1 MDRPMPNPL
10 SRGPAVTRR
19 SALAVGGGGLLALA
33 LSACARG
40 SDTQPSA
47 PGTVTLN
54 SDNPTWGP
62 GYAAASA
69 VLAKRTGYRI
79 TSRSV
84 ASVANY
90 GQIIRMTAQTD
101 STTDLI
107 KWTNGYRL
115 QDIARADILTDLNSV
130 WDDVERR
137 GWVDPGQRE
146 SFSYRG
152 KAYGVPLYKSYYAV
166 FYSKKAFAEH
176 GIQVPTTFDEV
187 MDAAQKLKDAGIT
200 PFLSP
205 GATTWEAEIW
215 FMQLLAST
223 DPDYYQ
229 AVTTDKAEYTADQ
242 AVEAMDL
249 WSGMYADGF
258 FSAPDV
264 TSNDLPGLVGKGKFG
279 MMLYG
284 TWFAN
289 TLLAAGLTDDDIG
302 FFRVPPRG
310 DAPAAVVVESGS
322 LSVPVKAHRHTAA
335 VDVAKNW
342 LATDVQTAWVGFLG
356 DTSPNPDALP
366 KSDLVQD
373 LAKDIAATRPIQL
386 TRYWEASPTPLVE
399 GNVQDLGAFMVN
411 PSKANGIATLKS
423 MQNRAETEWKIWN
436 AA

>member
-1 MDRPMPNPL
+1 MPHPFSPGSGL
-10 SRGPAVTRR
+10 TRR
-19 SALAVGGGGLLALA
+19 TALALGGGGLLAMALA
-33 LSACARG
+33 SCARG
-40 SDTQPSA
+40 SDTLPSA

-69 VLAKRTGYRI
+69 VLAKRIGYQI

-90 GQIIRMTAQTD
+90 GQVIRMTAQTD

-107 KWTNGYRL
+107 KWTNGFRL
-115 QDIARADILTDLNSV
+115 QDIARADILTDLSAV
-130 WDDVERR
+130 WDDVVRR
-137 GWVDPGQRE
+137 GWVDPAQRE

-152 KAYGVPLYKSYYAV
+152 KPYGVPLYKSYYAV

-176 GIQVPTTFDEV
+176 GISEPTTFDEL
-187 MDAAQKLKDAGIT
+187 MDVAQTLKDAGIT

-223 DPDYYQ
+223 APAYYQ
-229 AVTTDKAEYTADQ
+229 AVTTNRASYTDDQ
-242 AVEAMDL
+242 ATTAMDL
-249 WSGMYADGF
+249 WSQMYANGF

-264 TSNDLPGLVGKGKFG
+264 TSNDLPGLVGKGRFG

-289 TLLAAGLTDDDIG
+289 SLLAAGLTDTDIG

-310 DAPAAVVVESGS
+310 TAKPAVVVESGS
-322 LSVPVKAHRHTAA
+322 LSVPVKAHRHRAA
-335 VDVAKNW
+335 VDVAENW
-342 LATDVQTAWVGFLG
+342 LATDVQSAWVGFLG
-356 DTSPNPDALP
+356 DTSPNPHALP
-366 KSDLVQD
+366 KSNLVKALAQD
-373 LAKDIAATRPIQL
+373 VARVRPVEL

-411 PSKANGIATLKS
+411 PTKANGAATLRS
-423 MQNRAETEWKIWN
+423 MERRARTEWKIWN

>member
-1 MDRPMPNPL
+1 M
-10 SRGPAVTRR
+10 TRR
-19 SALAVGGGGLLALA
+19 SALALGGGGLLALA
-33 LSACARG
+33 LTACARG
-40 SDTQPSA
+40 TDTRPSA
-47 PGTVTLN
+47 AGTVTLN

-62 GYAAASA
+62 GYLAASA
-69 VLAKRTGYRI
+69 VLDQRIGYRI

-84 ASVANY
+84 SSVANY

-115 QDIARADILTDLNSV
+115 QDIARADILTDLDRV
-130 WDDVERR
+130 WDRVIER
-137 GWVDPGQRE
+137 GWVDPAQRE

-152 KAYGVPLYKSYYAV
+152 KTYGVPLYKSYYAV

-176 GIQVPTTFDEV
+176 GIAVPTTFDGV
-187 MDAAQKLKDAGIT
+187 MDAAQALKDAGIT

-215 FMQLLAST
+215 FMQLLASS
-223 DPDYYQ
+223 DPDYYK
-229 AVTTDKAEYTADQ
+229 AVTTNHASYTDEPATK
-242 AVEAMDL
+242 AMDT
-249 WSGMYADGF
+249 WSDMYADGF

-264 TSNDLPGLVGKGKFG
+264 TSNDLPGLVAKGQFG

-302 FFRVPPRG
+302 FFRVPPRSG
-310 DAPAAVVVESGS
+310 TDPAVVVESGS
-322 LSVPVKAHRHTAA
+322 LSVPVKAHRRAAA
-335 VDVAKNW
+335 VDVAENW
-342 LATDVQTAWVGFLG
+342 LSTDVQTAWVGFLG
-356 DTSPNPDALP
+356 DTSPNPKALP
-366 KSDLVQD
+366 ESDLVQD
-373 LAKDIAATRPIQL
+373 LAKDIASTRPVEL

-399 GNVQDLGAFMVN
+399 GNVADLGAFMVN
-411 PSKANGIATLKS
+411 PSKANGRSTLRS
-423 MQNRAETEWKIWN
+423 MEQRARTEWKTWD

>member
-1 MDRPMPNPL
+1 MPHPF
-10 SRGPAVTRR
+10 SSGPGVTRR
-19 SALAVGGGGLLALA
+19 TALALGGGGLLAMALA
-33 LSACARG
+33 SCARG
-40 SDTQPSA
+40 SDTLPST

-69 VLAKRTGYRI
+69 VLAKRIGYEI

-90 GQIIRMTAQTD
+90 GQIIRMTAQTN

-115 QDIARADILTDLNSV
+115 QDIARADILTDLSDV
-130 WDDVERR
+130 WDDVIER
-137 GWVDPGQRE
+137 GWVDPAQRE

-152 KAYGVPLYKSYYAV
+152 KPYGVPLYKSYYAV

-176 GIQVPTTFDEV
+176 DIAEPTTFDEV
-187 MDAAQKLKDAGIT
+187 MDAAQTLKDAGIT

-223 DPDYYQ
+223 DPEYYK
-229 AVTTDKAEYTADQ
+229 AVTTNKASYTADQ
-242 AVEAMDL
+242 ATEAMDL

-310 DAPAAVVVESGS
+310 DAKPAVVVESGS
-322 LSVPVKAHRHTAA
+322 LSVPVKAHRHRAA

-356 DTSPNPDALP
+356 DTSPNPHALP
-366 KSDLVQD
+366 KSDLVKD
-373 LAKDIAATRPIQL
+373 LAKDVARVRPVEL

-411 PSKANGIATLKS
+411 PSKANGAATLRS
-423 MQNRAETEWKIWN
+423 MENRARTEWKTWN

>member
-1 MDRPMPNPL
+1 MPNPF

-19 SALAVGGGGLLALA
+19 TALALGGGGLLALTLA
-33 LSACARG
+33 ACARG

-62 GYAAASA
+62 GYAVASA
-69 VLAKRTGYRI
+69 VLAKRIGYRI
-79 TSRSV
+79 TSRSI
-84 ASVANY
+84 ASVNNY
-90 GQIIRMTAQTD
+90 TQVIRMTAQTD

-115 QDIARADILTDLNSV
+115 QDIARADILTDLNPV
-130 WDDVERR
+130 WDSAVER
-137 GWVDPGQRE
+137 GWVDPAQRE

-176 GIQVPTTFDEV
+176 GISVPTTFDE
-187 MDAAQKLKDAGIT
+187 MLTAAQQLKDAGIT

-215 FMQLLAST
+215 FMQLLASI
-223 DPDYYQ
+223 DPDYYK
-229 AVTTDKAEYTADQ
+229 AVTTDKAAYTDEPAKQ
-242 AVEAMDL
+242 AMDL
-249 WSGMYADGF
+249 WSSMYADGF

-264 TSNDLPGLVGKGKFG
+264 TSNDLPGLVSKGKFG

-289 TLLAAGLTDDDIG
+289 TLLAAGLSDADIG

-310 DAPAAVVVESGS
+310 SAAPAVVVESGS
-322 LSVPVKAHRHTAA
+322 LSVPVKAHRHGAA
-335 VDVAKNW
+335 VDVAENW

-356 DTSPNPDALP
+356 DTSPNPHALP
-366 KSDLVQD
+366 KSHLVQD
-373 LAKDIAATRPIQL
+373 LAKDIAETRPVEL
-386 TRYWEASPTPLVE
+386 TRYWEASPTPLIE
-399 GNVQDLGAFMVN
+399 GNVQDLGSFMVN
-411 PSKANGIATLKS
+411 PSKANGVATLRS
-423 MQNRAETEWKIWN
+423 MQNRAVTEWKTWN

>member
-1 MDRPMPNPL
+1 MERPMPHPF
-10 SRGPAVTRR
+10 SSGPGVTRR
-19 SALAVGGGGLLALA
+19 TALALGGGGLLAMALA
-33 LSACARG
+33 SCARG
-40 SDTQPSA
+40 SDTLPWA

-69 VLAKRTGYRI
+69 VLAKRIGYEI

-90 GQIIRMTAQTD
+90 GQIIRMTAQTN

-115 QDIARADILTDLNSV
+115 QDIARADILTDLSDV
-130 WDDVERR
+130 WDDVTER
-137 GWVDPGQRE
+137 GWVDPAQRE

-152 KAYGVPLYKSYYAV
+152 KPYGVPLYKSYYAV
-166 FYSKKAFAEH
+166 FYSKKAFAAHDIAE
-176 GIQVPTTFDEV
+176 PTTFDEL
-187 MDAAQKLKDAGIT
+187 MDAARKLKDAGIT

-223 DPDYYQ
+223 DPEYYQ
-229 AVTTDKAEYTADQ
+229 AVTTNKASYTADQ
-242 AVEAMDL
+242 ATEAMDL

-310 DAPAAVVVESGS
+310 DAKPAVVVESGS
-322 LSVPVKAHRHTAA
+322 LSVPVKAHRHRAA
-335 VDVAKNW
+335 VDVAENW

-356 DTSPNPDALP
+356 DTSPNPHALP
-366 KSDLVQD
+366 KSNLVKD
-373 LAKDIAATRPIQL
+373 LAKDVARVRPVEL
-386 TRYWEASPTPLVE
+386 TRYWEASPTPLIE

-411 PSKANGIATLKS
+411 PSKANGAATLRS
-423 MQNRAETEWKIWN
+423 MEARARTEWKTWN

>member
-1 MDRPMPNPL
+1 MERPMPHPF
-10 SRGPAVTRR
+10 SSGPGVTRR
-19 SALAVGGGGLLALA
+19 TALALGGGGLLAMALA
-33 LSACARG
+33 SCARG
-40 SDTQPSA
+40 SDTLPSA

-69 VLAKRTGYRI
+69 VLAKRIGYEI

-90 GQIIRMTAQTD
+90 GQIIRMTAQTN

-115 QDIARADILTDLNSV
+115 QDIARADILTDLSDV
-130 WDDVERR
+130 WDDVTER
-137 GWVDPGQRE
+137 GWVDPAQRE

-152 KAYGVPLYKSYYAV
+152 KPYGVPLYKSYYAV
-166 FYSKKAFAEH
+166 FYSKKAFAAHDVAE
-176 GIQVPTTFDEV
+176 PTTFDEL
-187 MDAAQKLKDAGIT
+187 MDAARKLKDAGIT

-223 DPDYYQ
+223 DPEYYQ
-229 AVTTDKAEYTADQ
+229 AVTTNKASYTADQ
-242 AVEAMDL
+242 ATEAMDL

-310 DAPAAVVVESGS
+310 DAKPAVVVESGS
-322 LSVPVKAHRHTAA
+322 LSVPVKAHRHRAA
-335 VDVAKNW
+335 VDVAENW

-356 DTSPNPDALP
+356 DTSPNPHALP
-366 KSDLVQD
+366 KSNLVKD
-373 LAKDIAATRPIQL
+373 LAKDVARVRPVEL
-386 TRYWEASPTPLVE
+386 TRYWEASPTPLIE

-411 PSKANGIATLKS
+411 PSKANGAATLRS
-423 MQNRAETEWKIWN
+423 MEARARTEWKTWN

>member
-1 MDRPMPNPL
+1 MPDL
-10 SRGPAVTRR
+10 SFRGPAVTRR
-19 SALAVGGGGLLALA
+19 TALALGGGGLLAMTLA
-33 LSACARG
+33 ACARG
-40 SDTQPSA
+40 SDTRPA
-47 PGTVTLN
+47 PPGTVTLN

-69 VLAKRTGYRI
+69 VLADRIGYRI

-115 QDIARADILTDLNSV
+115 QDIARADILTDLDPV
-130 WDDVERR
+130 WDAVVER
-137 GWVDPGQRE
+137 GWVDPAQRE

-152 KAYGVPLYKSYYAV
+152 KTYGVPLYKSYYAV
-166 FYSKKAFAEH
+166 FYSKRAFAEH
-176 GIQVPTTFDEV
+176 GIDVPTTFDGV
-187 MDAAQKLKDAGIT
+187 MDAAQTLKDAGIT

-215 FMQLLAST
+215 FMQLLASI
-223 DPDYYQ
+223 DPDYYR
-229 AVTTDKAEYTADQ
+229 AVTTDEASYTDDP
-242 AVEAMDL
+242 AVQAMDL

-264 TSNDLPGLVGKGKFG
+264 TSNDLPGLVAKGQFG

-310 DAPAAVVVESGS
+310 SAAPAIVVESGS
-322 LSVPVKAHRHTAA
+322 LSVPVKAHRHAAA
-335 VDVAKNW
+335 VDVAENW

-356 DTSPNPDALP
+356 DTSPNPRALP
-366 KSDLVQD
+366 ESDLVQV
-373 LAKDIAATRPIQL
+373 LAKDIADTRPVEL

-399 GNVQDLGAFMVN
+399 GNVADLGAFMVN
-411 PSKANGIATLKS
+411 PSKRNGAATLRS
-423 MQNRAETEWKIWN
+423 METRARTEWTIWN

>member
-1 MDRPMPNPL
+1 MERPMPHPF
-10 SRGPAVTRR
+10 SSGPGVTRR
-19 SALAVGGGGLLALA
+19 TALALGGGGLLAMALA
-33 LSACARG
+33 SCARG
-40 SDTQPSA
+40 SDTLPSA

-69 VLAKRTGYRI
+69 VLAKRIGYEI

-90 GQIIRMTAQTD
+90 GQIIRMTAQTN

-115 QDIARADILTDLNSV
+115 QDIARADILTDLSDV
-130 WDDVERR
+130 WDDVTER
-137 GWVDPGQRE
+137 GWVDPAQRE

-152 KAYGVPLYKSYYAV
+152 KPYGVPLYKSYYAV
-166 FYSKKAFAEH
+166 FYSKKAFAAHDIAE
-176 GIQVPTTFDEV
+176 PTTFDEL
-187 MDAAQKLKDAGIT
+187 MDAARKLKDAGIT

-223 DPDYYQ
+223 DPEYYQ
-229 AVTTDKAEYTADQ
+229 AVTTNKASYTADQ
-242 AVEAMDL
+242 ATEAMDL

-289 TLLAAGLTDDDIG
+289 TLLAAGLTDADIG

-310 DAPAAVVVESGS
+310 DAKPAVVVESGS
-322 LSVPVKAHRHTAA
+322 LSVPVKAHRHRAA
-335 VDVAKNW
+335 VDVAENW

-356 DTSPNPDALP
+356 DTSPNPHALP
-366 KSDLVQD
+366 KSNLVKD
-373 LAKDIAATRPIQL
+373 LAKDVARVRPVEL
-386 TRYWEASPTPLVE
+386 TRYWEASPTPLIE

-411 PSKANGIATLKS
+411 PSKANGAATLRS
-423 MQNRAETEWKIWN
+423 MEARARTEWKTWD